1 MAPGLEEN
9 KNMRESVDDLQAR
22 LLQERHRREDVE
34 VKVLA
39 LEVEHWQMEAEHRQM
54 EAENQTLA
62 MQLSHSADQQKGMIF
77 NLVLLMLNIVRRL
90 AVMCN
95 IGNGAR
101 PFPGGHHAADCGEG
115 GGRQKGR
122 EDS

>member
-39 LEVEHWQMEAEHRQM
+39 LEAERRQM
-54 EAENQTLA
+54 EAKKQTLA
-62 MQLSHSADQQKGMIF
+62 EQLSHRTNQQKGMTL
-77 NLVLLMLNIVRRL
+77 NLALLMLSVVKCL
-90 AVMCN
+90 PMVCSP
-95 IGNGAR
+95 GDGAR
-101 PFPGGHHAADCGEG
+101 PFPRDH
-115 GGRQKGR
+115 RPTP
-122 EDS
+122 

>member
-39 LEVEHWQMEAEHRQM
+39 LEVQCRQM
-54 EAENQTLA
+54 EVENQTLA
-62 MQLSHSADQQKGMIF
+62 VQLSYSADQ
-77 NLVLLMLNIVRRL
+77 
-90 AVMCN
+90 
-95 IGNGAR
+95 
-101 PFPGGHHAADCGEG
+101 
-115 GGRQKGR
+115 
-122 EDS
+122 